1 MKYLIAKDESER
13 GAALVEA
20 AIVLNLLSLLL
31 VGIIAFGV
39 LLGYQQTLIH
49 ATSDAARAASVATD
63 QDEQTIRA
71 LAAIERA
78 LSATSRSCSDD
89 AVSCVVSQAAACEL
103 DPASFCR
110 TIRVEHDHDIDPLV
124 PRLPLL
130 SAALPHRSSA
140 EVVVTVGGSF
150 E

>member
-1 MKYLIAKDESER
+1 MKYLIAKGESER

-49 ATSDAARAASVATD
+49 ATSDAARAASVTKD
-63 QDEQTIRA
+63 KDEQTTRA
-71 LAAIERA
+71 LAAIDRV
-78 LSATSRSCSDD
+78 LSATSRSCSDV
-89 AVSCVVSQAAACEL
+89 AVSCEVSEASECEL

-110 TIRVEHDHDIDPLV
+110 TIRVEHDHDIDPVV